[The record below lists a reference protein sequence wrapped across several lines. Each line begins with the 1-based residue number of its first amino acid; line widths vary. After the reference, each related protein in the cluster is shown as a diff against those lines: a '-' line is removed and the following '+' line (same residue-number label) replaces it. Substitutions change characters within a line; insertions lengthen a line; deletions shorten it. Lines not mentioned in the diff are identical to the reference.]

1 MDMSEFV
8 GQLPVRPSKKF
19 VKTALNGDLYYGV
32 IASPLLLTAL
42 PDSARVTCR
51 RRQNV
56 LRQRLPRGCLWQFSK
71 SVKEDTSPPSS
82 FSHHLSSSPTAVA
95 VAPTD
100 VKDRN
105 IALLAV
111 PRCVV
116 IFRRASSQI
125 VEKIPFPVTCLY
137 YKNRLMY

>member
-1 MDMSEFV
+1 MNMSEY
-8 GQLPVRPSKKF
+8 VRICSESVHPSKKF
-19 VKTALNGDLYYGV
+19 LKKDLHADLYHRV
-32 IASPLLLTAL
+32 IALPLLLTAL

-56 LRQRLPRGCLWQFSK
+56 LRQRLPRDCLWQFSK

-82 FSHHLSSSPTAVA
+82 FSHHLSSSLTAVA

-105 IALLAV
+105 IDPLAV
-111 PRCVV
+111 PQCVV

-125 VEKIPFPVTCLY
+125 AKDSISYDLS
-137 YKNRLMY
+137 LL